1 MAHKRNARRD
11 EEPAVQE
18 DVLEHVSKVKEE
30 QTSQENAEAAAET
43 PGGESGSA
51 AETVEAADAQDAGQ
65 LAREIAAL
73 QEQQLRLRAE
83 YDNYRRRTTQEKQMN
98 YENAKLDT
106 VTAYLPLYDNL
117 LRAASQPCTDE
128 KYAQGVQMLT
138 GQFAEILAKLGVREI
153 PALGE
158 TFNPEVHNA
167 ISHVEDE
174 ALGENE
180 VVEVFAPGFQTEKRV
195 VRLAMVKVAN

>member
-18 DVLEHVSKVKEE
+18 DVLEHASKVKEE

-43 PGGESGSA
+43 PA
-51 AETVEAADAQDAGQ
+51 AEAAEAADAQDAGQ